1 MFDKVI
7 AFSLKNRLFVLAVA
21 ALLLA
26 YGGWVIVSL
35 PVDVFPDL
43 NRPTVTI
50 MTEAGGLAPEEVEVL
65 VTLPI
70 EVAVNGTPGLE
81 RVRSSSGVGLSV
93 IYLEF
98 DWGTDIYRNRQLIAE
113 KLVLVKEQLPKNVTP
128 VMGPISSI
136 MGEFQLVGL
145 TSEDPSVGPMDLR
158 SIADWVIRPR
168 LLSIPGI
175 AQVIPMGGQVKQYQ
189 ILLSSNAL
197 RDRNI
202 SLEEVQHNLS
212 HLSQNTTGGFI
223 NLMNQEYMIQ
233 NVGRV
238 KNLEEVEESIVGSTL
253 GRPVKAKEVATV
265 RLGPRIKRG
274 DASINAAPAVILSVQ
289 KQPGASTIELTNTIA
304 KSLGEIQTTL
314 PKGVKINRQLF
325 KQADF
330 IEHAVHNVQ
339 EALRDGAI
347 LVTIV
352 LFLFL
357 LNFRTTAITLTA
369 IPLSFVLTAIVFK
382 WFGLNIN
389 TMTLGGLAVAIGELV
404 DDAIVDVENVFRRL
418 KENKQ
423 HGNRRSAFRVIFEAS
438 SEVRNSIVFAT
449 IIVVLVFIPLFSL
462 GGLEGRF
469 FAPLGVGYVVSLV
482 ASLVVSL
489 TVTPALCSYLL
500 PNMKQM
506 GHEKDGFLVRFL
518 KHWDE
523 RILRRAL
530 KRPKLVVGSVAIVFF
545 LSVALIPLMG
555 KEFLPK
561 FNEGTAMI
569 SIILP
574 PGVSLDYSNDTG
586 TKAEKIILEV
596 PEVKS
601 VSRRTGRAELDEH
614 AEGVHNGE
622 VDVDFKETGRPR
634 EIVLEDIR
642 QRLQKAIPG
651 AFINLGQPISHRL
664 DHLLSG
670 VKAQIAIKIFGSD
683 LNTLRMS
690 AAQVHSAINN
700 VKGLVDLQIEQQV
713 QIPKIKIQF
722 LRDEAIQYNIVVGE
736 LATQLEMA
744 LEGEVTA
751 QVLEGQRIFD
761 VFMRLDDDSRGNIER
776 IKGIVVK
783 TMPDGRRIT
792 LDQVA
797 DVFPTTGPNMVNRE
811 NMQRRI
817 VVQANTS
824 GRDLNSVITEIK
836 ERVTKEVKLQ
846 EGYYISYGGQF
857 ESQQKASRMMLFLG
871 ALSILGIFLVL
882 YGHFRS
888 SFIAVQIMLNI
899 PMALIGS
906 VIAIFLS
913 DRILSVASMVAFVT
927 LCGIASRNG
936 IMMIS
941 HYLHLMVQEKKPFGE
956 ELVIQGSLERLVPV
970 LMTALTAMLALV
982 PLILAKGAPGKEIL
996 HPVAVVIFGG
1006 LFSST
1011 FLDMWVTPAVFLKFG
1026 KKSAEAYVLRHEEAN
1041 NEPTFTE
1048 ADRRPV

>member
-1 MFDKVI
+1 MFDRI
-7 AFSLKNRLFVLAVA
+7 IQFSLKNRFFVLAAA
-21 ALLLA
+21 ALVLV
-26 YGGWVIVSL
+26 YGSWVVVKL

-65 VTLPI
+65 VTLPV

-98 DWGTDIYRNRQLIAE
+98 AWGTDIFRNRQLVAE
-113 KLVLVKEQLPKNVTP
+113 KLNLVKETLPKGISPT
-128 VMGPISSI
+128 MGPISSI
-136 MGEFQLVGL
+136 MGQFQLVGL
-145 TSEDPSVGPMDLR
+145 TSDDPKMDPMELR

-175 AQVIPMGGQVKQYQ
+175 AQVIPIGGGVKQYQ
-189 ILLSSNAL
+189 IHLSSEEL
-197 RDRNI
+197 RKRNI
-202 SLEEVQHNLS
+202 SLEAVQHNLT
-212 HLSQNTTGGFI
+212 HLSENTTGGF
-223 NLMNQEYMIQ
+223 LNQSNKEYLIQ
-233 NVGRV
+233 NFGRIRS
-238 KNLEEVEESIVGSTL
+238 LEEVENSIVGSFF
-253 GRPVKAKEVATV
+253 GNAVKVKDVAKVKF
-265 RLGPRIKRG
+265 GPQIKRG
-274 DASINAAPAVILSVQ
+274 DGSINGKPAVIMSVQ
-289 KQPGASTIELTNTIA
+289 KQPGASTIELTEEIGRH
-304 KSLGEIQTTL
+304 LDEIQKTL
-314 PKGVKINRQLF
+314 PAGVKIDRHLF

-352 LFLFL
+352 LFMFL

-382 WFGLNIN
+382 IFDMNIN

-418 KENKQ
+418 RENRHLENPK
-423 HGNRRSAFRVIFEAS
+423 NPLKVIFEAS

-449 IIVVLVFIPLFSL
+449 VIVVLVFIPLFSL

-489 TVTPALCSYLL
+489 TVTPAMCAYLL
-500 PNMKQM
+500 PKMKAM
-506 GHEKDGFLVRFL
+506 EHKDDGFLVRFL
-518 KHWDE
+518 KKWDE
-523 RILRRAL
+523 IILRKAIR
-530 KRPKLVVGSVAIVFF
+530 KPRLVIGSVTGLFVAS
-545 LSVALIPLMG
+545 LALIPFMG

-569 SIILP
+569 AVILP
-574 PGVSLDYSNDTG
+574 PGVSLDYSNQVG
-586 TKAEKIILEV
+586 TKAENIILSV

-614 AEGVHNGE
+614 AEGVHNSE
-622 VDVDFKETGRPR
+622 IDVDFKDGGRKR
-634 EIVLEDIR
+634 DVVLEEIR
-642 QRLQKAIPG
+642 QKLVSALPG
-651 AFINLGQPISHRL
+651 AMINLGQPISHQL

-670 VKAQIAIKIFGSD
+670 VRAQIAIKVFGPD
-683 LNTLRMS
+683 LDTLRAT
-690 AAQVHSAINN
+690 AAQVLGAIEEI
-700 VKGLVDLQIEQQV
+700 KGLVDLQIEQQV
-713 QIPKIKIQF
+713 QIPKIKVEF
-722 LRDEAIQYNIVVGE
+722 MREDAAKYNIVVGE

-751 QVLEGQRIFD
+751 QVLEGQKIFK
-761 VFMRLDDDSRGNIER
+761 VFMRLDDDSRGDIEK
-776 IKGIVVK
+776 IKQIPVK
-783 TMPDGRRIT
+783 IMPDGRKVT
-792 LDQVA
+792 LEAVA
-797 DVFPTTGPNMVNRE
+797 DVFDTIGPNMVNRE

-824 GRDLNSVITEIK
+824 GRDLNSVIQDIRDQVSK
-836 ERVTKEVKLQ
+836 KVKVP
-846 EGYYISYGGQF
+846 EGYFISYGGQF
-857 ESQQKASRMMLFLG
+857 ESQQKASRMMMLLG
-871 ALSILGIFLVL
+871 TLSIIGVFLVL
-882 YGHFRS
+882 FLHFRS
-888 SFIAVQIMLNI
+888 SFIAIQIMLNI

-906 VIAIFLS
+906 VVAIYLS

-941 HYLHLMVQEKKPFGE
+941 HYLHLMKAEKVPFSE
-956 ELVIQGSLERLVPV
+956 EMVIRGSLERLVPV
-970 LMTALTAMLALV
+970 LMTALTAMLALI

-1011 FLDMWVTPAVFLKFG
+1011 LLDMWVTPTVFYRFG
-1026 KKSAEAYVLRHEEAN
+1026 KPSAEKYIRQHEK
-1041 NEPTFTE
+1041 P
-1048 ADRRPV
+1048 ADKGEEL

>member
-1 MFDKVI
+1 MFDKI
-7 AFSLKNRLFVLAVA
+7 IQFSLKNRLFVICVA
-21 ALLLA
+21 AFVLA
-26 YGGWVIVSL
+26 YGGWVIIGL

-65 VTLPI
+65 VTLPL
-70 EVAVNGTPGLE
+70 EVSVNGTPGLE

-98 DWGTDIYRNRQLIAE
+98 EWGTDIYRNRQLVAE
-113 KLVLVKEQLPKNVTP
+113 KLALVKESLPKGVTP

-136 MGEFQLVGL
+136 MGEIQLVGV
-145 TSEDPSVGPMDLR
+145 SSDDPNVSPMELR
-158 SIADWVIRPR
+158 TIADWVIRPR

-175 AQVIPMGGQVKQYQ
+175 AQVIPIGGGVRQYQ
-189 ILLSSNAL
+189 ILLSSEEL
-197 RDRNI
+197 RKRNVG
-202 SLEEVQHNLS
+202 LEDVQHNLT

-223 NLMNQEYMIQ
+223 NLGKQEFLIQ
-233 NVGRV
+233 NFGRV
-238 KNLEEVEESIVGSTL
+238 KDLDEVENSIVGSSL
-253 GRPVKAKEVATV
+253 GRPVRVKDVGKVQF
-265 RLGPRIKRG
+265 GPQIKRG
-274 DASINAAPAVILSVQ
+274 DGSIGGKAAVIMSVQ
-289 KQPGASTIELTNTIA
+289 KQPGASTIELTKTIA
-304 KSLGEIQTTL
+304 KHLKEIEPSL
-314 PKGVKINRQLF
+314 PKGVKINRELF

-369 IPLSFVLTAIVFK
+369 IPLSFVITAIVFK

-418 KENKQ
+418 RENRHLSNPKP
-423 HGNRRSAFRVIFEAS
+423 ATRVIFQAS

-482 ASLVVSL
+482 ASLIVSL

-500 PNMKQM
+500 PNMKAM
-506 GHEKDGFLVRFL
+506 AHNDDGFLVRFL
-518 KHWDE
+518 KRWDE
-523 RILRRAL
+523 KILRKVIRH
-530 KRPKLVVGSVAIVFF
+530 PKAVVGSV
-545 LSVALIPLMG
+545 LALFVGSLITIPFMG
-555 KEFLPK
+555 KEFLPS

-569 SIILP
+569 TVLLP
-574 PGVSLDYSNDTG
+574 PGVSLDYSNEIG
-586 TKAEKIILEV
+586 TQAEKLILEV
-596 PEVKS
+596 PEVKF

-614 AEGVHNGE
+614 AEGVHNSE
-622 VDVDFKETGRPR
+622 IDVDFKQTGRARPV
-634 EIVLEDIR
+634 VLEAIR
-642 QRLQKAIPG
+642 EKLVKTIPG
-651 AFINLGQPISHRL
+651 IMVNLGQPISHRL

-670 VKAQIAIKIFGSD
+670 VKAQIAIKIFGSE
-683 LNTLRMS
+683 LGTMRALAS
-690 AAQVHSAINN
+690 QTYGAIKD

-713 QIPKIKIQF
+713 QIPKVKIQF
-722 LRDEAIQYNIVVGE
+722 FREETLKYNIVVGE
-736 LATQLEMA
+736 LAKQLEMA
-744 LEGEVTA
+744 LEGEVVA
-751 QVLEGQRIFD
+751 QVLEGQRIFN
-761 VFMRLDDDSRGNIER
+761 VFMRFDNDSRGDMEK
-776 IKGIVVK
+776 IKNIVVK
-783 TMPDGRRIT
+783 VMPDGRKVI
-792 LDQVA
+792 LSEVA
-797 DVFPTTGPNMVNRE
+797 DVFDTTGPNMINRE

-824 GRDLNSVITEIK
+824 GRDLNSVINEIK
-836 ERVTKEVKLQ
+836 ERIQKDVKTP
-846 EGYYISYGGQF
+846 EGYFVTYGGQF
-857 ESQQKASRMMLFLG
+857 ESQQKASRMMMLLG
-871 ALSILGIFLVL
+871 TLSILGIFLVL
-882 YGHFRS
+882 YAHFKS
-888 SFIAVQIMLNI
+888 TFIAIQIMLNI

-906 VIAIFLS
+906 VMAIYLS

-941 HYLHLMVQEKKPFGE
+941 HYLHLMGE
-956 ELVIQGSLERLVPV
+956 EKVPFDMEMVIRGSLERLVPV

-982 PLILAKGAPGKEIL
+982 PLILAKGEPGKEIL

-1011 FLDMWVTPAVFLKFG
+1011 LLDMWVTPTVFYYFG
-1026 KKSAEAYVLRHEEAN
+1026 KGSAERYVSAAN
-1041 NEPTFTE
+1041 SKETE
-1048 ADRRPV
+1048 I